1 MVCVA
6 TGAEYTAKLDVWQPA
21 IIVAGRMKNTHKN
34 PFFAMQPYE
43 RSNPPRAVSTW
54 FVSTASC
61 AACPSISFNVFNI
74 VSG

>member
-21 IIVAGRMKNTHKN
+21 IIVAARMKNTNKN

-54 FVSTASC
+54 FVTSSRRAVCS
-61 AACPSISFNVFNI
+61 SISFRAFNML
-74 VSG
+74 SG